1 MLNPGSLPAYFS
13 RQNQHHAL
21 LCPYFCRPART
32 APDAP
37 ITRNTDK
44 KGQNKPYFYK
54 KGYYFTLYTSAKW
67 CPPFSRKLI
76 YGQIVLLQQNVNNLQ
91 TFKEKSE
98 NMYKKTGH
106 PPPFSLAFKWV
117 VSGILLPFLLLF
129 SPLPSGA
136 TGTGEAGIDAVFVI
150 DTSNSMNQ
158 TDPGKT
164 AAEVMGMFIDMS
176 EASRTRIG
184 FVAYND
190 RIVQTQPL
198 TSMAESRQREQ
209 LKSKIQGLRYSGYSD
224 MGLGLRKG
232 EELIARAKDQSRKP
246 FLILLS
252 DGGTDLRQ
260 NANGR
265 SVAASNKD
273 VESVMAKAKAEGY
286 PIYTIG
292 LNSDGSVQKE
302 QLKKIAE
309 TTGGTSFVT
318 QSTDDLPEIFNQ
330 IFAKHIQS
338 QLVSVAAM
346 TATGSLQEVTVNIP
360 NASMQE
366 ANIVLLS
373 NHPLLESQVY
383 YQSKN
388 VHFIQSKKY
397 SLMKIE
403 QPTKGSYLVKFRG
416 RPGDLVKVNL
426 LGNYSLKADVQV
438 APDPVSKGNPATFT
452 TYLTQLEGNQRLEDR
467 DVYGLMQAELIVTDI
482 AKKQT
487 EKIPLK
493 NGGTVFTTDYVF
505 PHSGQYQW
513 KIFMSGPD
521 FYRETASKTF
531 EIANIAPVAVAK
543 NKLTIEK
550 ENGEQTIDLAAY
562 FTDANQD
569 KLTYAIVSP
578 TPADHFGASIH
589 ESGLKLVPSKS
600 GTSAITIT
608 ATDSEGAS
616 VTGSLVITVHSVWDR
631 YITIGLIV
639 LALAAIGAGA
649 YWFMRP
655 KPNFS
660 GRLEGYFLHTASG
673 NDIPVKF
680 WPLAAFGKKQRITL
694 HELFSSLDVNEHLP
708 EAHKIYFQPG
718 KNQTLVMISHS
729 QCTLQKGKDI
739 LPRHKKVVLH
749 YNDKIYVTFEDHV
762 TEIELRYKES
772 KPSPHQAGN
781 WETA

>member
-1 MLNPGSLPAYFS
+1 
-13 RQNQHHAL
+13 
-21 LCPYFCRPART
+21 
-32 APDAP
+32 
-37 ITRNTDK
+37 
-44 KGQNKPYFYK
+44 
-54 KGYYFTLYTSAKW
+54 
-67 CPPFSRKLI
+67 
-76 YGQIVLLQQNVNNLQ
+76 
-91 TFKEKSE
+91 
-98 NMYKKTGH
+98 MYKQMTHTTPLRK
-106 PPPFSLAFKWV
+106 FFRL
-117 VSGILLPFLLLF
+117 GIWAMLIPLLLF
-129 SPLPSGA
+129 LSPVPVSA
-136 TGTGEAGIDAVFVI
+136 TGTGETGIDAVFVI

-164 AAEVMGMFIDMS
+164 AAEVISMFIDMS

-184 FVAYND
+184 FVAYSD

-198 TSMAESRQREQ
+198 TSMAESREREL

-224 MGLGLRKG
+224 LGLGLRKG
-232 EELIARAKDQSRKP
+232 EEMIARAKDSSRKP

-273 VESVMAKAKAEGY
+273 VESVIAKAKAAGY

-360 NASMQE
+360 NSSMQE

-373 NHPLLESQVY
+373 NYPLLESQVY

-388 VHFIQSKKY
+388 VHFIKSKKY

-403 QPTKGSYLVKFRG
+403 QPKKGSYLVKFRG

-438 APDPVSKGNPATFT
+438 APESVTKGNPTTFT
-452 TYLTQLEGNQRLEDR
+452 TYLTQLENNQRLADA
-467 DVYGLMQAELIVTDI
+467 DVYSAMQAELIVTDL
-482 AKKQT
+482 AGNET
-487 EKIPLK
+487 MTVPLK
-493 NGGTVFTTDYVF
+493 KVDNSFVGDYVF
-505 PHSGQYQW
+505 PHSGKYQW
-513 KIFMSGPD
+513 KVFMSGPD
-521 FYRETASKTF
+521 FYRETAVQTF
-531 EIANIAPVAVAK
+531 DIANLAPVAVT
-543 NKLTIEK
+543 NNELTVEK
-550 ENGEQTIDLAAY
+550 EDGEQTIDLSAY

-569 KLTYAIVSP
+569 KLTFALVS
-578 TPADHFGASIH
+578 GASADTFEASIQGG
-589 ESGLKLVPSKS
+589 GLKLSPKKS
-600 GTSAITIT
+600 GTSEITIT
-608 ATDSEGAS
+608 ATDPEGAS

-639 LALAAIGAGA
+639 LALAAIGAGV
-649 YWFMRP
+649 YWFTRP
-655 KPNFS
+655 KPHFV
-660 GRLEGYFLHTASG
+660 GRLEGYFLNTASG

-680 WPLAAFGKKQRITL
+680 WPLAAFGQKQRITL
-694 HELFSSLDVNEHLP
+694 HELFTSLDVNEHLP
-708 EAHKIYFQPG
+708 ESQKIYFQPG
-718 KNQTLVMISHS
+718 KNQTLIMTNHS

-739 LPRHKKVVLH
+739 LPRHQKVVLH
-749 YNDKIYVTFEDHV
+749 YNDKIYVTFEDRV
-762 TEIELRYKES
+762 TEIELRFKEM
-772 KPSPHQAGN
+772 KPSSGQAGS
-781 WETA
+781 WESA